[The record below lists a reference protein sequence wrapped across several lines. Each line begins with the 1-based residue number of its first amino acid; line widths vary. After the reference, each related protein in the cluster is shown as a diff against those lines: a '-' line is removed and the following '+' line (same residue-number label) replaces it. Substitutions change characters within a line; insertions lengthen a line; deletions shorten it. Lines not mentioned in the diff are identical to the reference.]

1 MGGKHSRD
9 RSSNPF
15 RYSERLAHRGV
26 LQDGGAEEEPAS
38 ECEETD
44 PLSGLGGLGALG
56 CILGAGAVIFRWQ
69 SVDPPPQRSV
79 GACSA
84 PATCARLATRPLCA
98 CALQAEPL
106 GVKGAGVLRSRI
118 VLEPEGDV
126 APRSGPSGAR
136 IRLIINSPGC
146 VRRVVSLALCEP
158 PHGRELRSSIR
169 R

>member
-1 MGGKHSRD
+1 MWVGNTVGTALATHFATRRD
-9 RSSNPF
+9 WRTAGSSKMAAQRRS
-15 RYSERLAHRGV
+15 L
-26 LQDGGAEEEPAS
+26 LQSVRKPTRSPGWEGWE
-38 ECEETD
+38 
-44 PLSGLGGLGALG
+44 LG

-84 PATCARLATRPLCA
+84 PTTCARLATRPLCA
-98 CALQAEPL
+98 CAPQAEPL

-146 VRRVVSLALCEP
+146 VRRVVSLALCGP
-158 PHGRELRSSIR
+158 PHGREPRSSIR